1 MMVYAR
7 WPVAKDMGFLVYMLG
22 SFATSF
28 CASFQRFRFLT
39 LSVIVRK
46 T

>member
-1 MMVYAR
+1 MVYGR
-7 WPVAKDMGFLVYMLG
+7 EPVAKEMVFLVYMLG
-22 SFATSF
+22 RFATSF
-28 CASFQRFRFLT
+28 CASFQRFRFLA